1 VTIQDLRQSSQDIS
15 AFYLGN
21 IYQVLADPNVTR
33 SSIPA
38 PVAKP
43 PSFSPSRYTV
53 WVNTLWFLSLLMS
66 LSCALWATS
75 LHQWARQYLRRSQPA
90 RCHPEKRA
98 RMRAFYAEGVDSMH
112 IPWAVEGLPTLLHLS
127 LFLFFGGVAIFLFD
141 VDREVFYYVVW
152 WIGLF
157 CLVYGMITV
166 LPLIRQDSPY
176 NSPLSTPAWYLYVTM
191 TYVTVKIL
199 SFVIIF
205 CAFIWYFFC
214 FCCCCAHDYD
224 TRMKVWMLTPIKKLG
239 KRYRRRMLGSVEKAA
254 EEAVSER
261 LSNIDVRIL
270 DWTITTLGDD
280 DSLKNFFET
289 IPGFFNSK
297 LMKHLKGDFPEGLYN
312 KYRDALNGFLDRT
325 WSSNSVNDSEKLR
338 RLDIV
343 TNAMSLIH
351 RSTVSSIHRDEMP
364 PHITVAR
371 ILLSVQE
378 RDDNWVRLASR
389 VFGLSGQ
396 DLRENLALGDDSVL
410 LAILIHVTR
419 QSHRSQF
426 YHYSYQ
432 EVLEVLPKFDIRKT
446 LPRLQHEF
454 CTLWNEIDQEAQL
467 QHATDP
473 GRHSSALE
481 ILYEIRHHYVTLH
494 QGTDAAPTL
503 SDLVTTRF
511 GIRYPTPYS
520 PFVYPFCHIASH
532 HPDPTRHR
540 SVSTPMRSVIEPPSS
555 SNPTTTNET
564 RAISRGPYMTPP
576 TNPVH
581 SSSRRTRTSASVE
594 SGGYR
599 GSRGRSPARNAPI
612 APPRSRRTAASDTL
626 ELSSRRTRLE

>member
-1 VTIQDLRQSSQDIS
+1 MTVQDLRPNSQDIS

-33 SSIPA
+33 SFTPSSVP
-38 PVAKP
+38 KP
-43 PSFSPSRYTV
+43 PSFSPSRYAV

-75 LHQWARQYLRRSQPA
+75 LHQWARQYLRRSQPS

-98 RMRAFYAEGVDSMH
+98 RMRAFYADGVDSMH

-141 VDREVFYYVVW
+141 VDREVFYYAVG

-176 NSPLSTPAWYLYVTM
+176 NSPLSTLAWHLYVTM

-199 SFVIIF
+199 GFVIIF
-205 CAFIWYFFC
+205 CVCIWYFLC
-214 FCCCCAHDYD
+214 CGCCCDHGSQRIEDWV
-224 TRMKVWMLTPIKKLG
+224 TTPISDLW
-239 KRYRRRMLGSVEKAA
+239 KRCRRRMLLGSVEKAA

-270 DWTITTLGDD
+270 DWTINTLGDD

-297 LMKHLKGDFPEGLYN
+297 LMKHLEGDFLEGLRN
-312 KYRDALNGFLDRT
+312 KYNDALNGFLDRT
-325 WSSNSVNDSEKLR
+325 LSSNSVNDSEKLR

-343 TNAMSLIH
+343 TNAMGVIRH
-351 RSTVSSIHRDEMP
+351 STASSTHRDGMP

-378 RDDNWVRLASR
+378 RDDIWVRLASR
-389 VFGLSGQ
+389 VFGLSRQ
-396 DLRENLALGDDSVL
+396 DLRENVALGDDSVL
-410 LAILIHVTR
+410 LAILIHFTR
-419 QSHRSQF
+419 QSHRSEGCF
-426 YHYSYQ
+426 CFNSDIF
-432 EVLEVLPKFDIRKT
+432 EILSKFDIRKT

-454 CTLWNEIDQEAQL
+454 CTLWNEINQEPQS
-467 QHATDP
+467 QNERDH
-473 GRHSSALE
+473 GFYHSSALH
-481 ILYEIRHHYVTLH
+481 ILYGIRHLYVTLH
-494 QGTDAAPTL
+494 RSTDAATDSL
-503 SDLVTTRF
+503 SNHALTP
-511 GIRYPTPYS
+511 YPTPYS
-520 PFVYPFCHIASH
+520 PFVYPFCHIPSH
-532 HPDPTRHR
+532 HPDPTRHL
-540 SVSTPMRSVIEPPSS
+540 SVSAPTRNIIKPPSS
-555 SNPTTTNET
+555 SNPTTTSEI
-564 RAISRGPYMTPP
+564 RATSRGPDLTSP

-581 SSSRRTRTSASVE
+581 SSSRRTSASVG

-599 GSRGRSPARNAPI
+599 GSHGRPPARDVPI
-612 APPRSRRTAASDTL
+612 APPRSRSRRRGASDAL